1 MTVEVGHL
9 QQVVYSIALIMNAL
23 KKYSPGLLIVLGQNE
38 FFVIG
43 DVKDRKTI
51 PISLSNPVC
60 RPLNK
65 LVRHPIRL
73 DFR

>member
-1 MTVEVGHL
+1 MTVEVAHL
-9 QQVVYSIALIMNAL
+9 QQVVYSIAFIMNAL
-23 KKYSPGLLIVLGQNE
+23 EKDSPCLLIVLGQDE
-38 FFVIG
+38 LFVIG
-43 DVKDRKTI
+43 GVKGRQTI

-65 LVRHPIRL
+65 LVRYPIRL